1 MIRVEKGTCDIKTSE
16 GVPGLMADLAVIVRT
31 LKKTLTE
38 KCDQSEAE
46 AKEVINRAVELGLV
60 TDAELESE
68 AFKVVWFDEQGEP
81 YKVVAWMPLP
91 EVFRG

>member
-1 MIRVEKGTCDIKTSE
+1 MINVENGVCHIKTSN
-16 GVPGLMADLAVIVRT
+16 GIPGLTTDLAVIVRT
-31 LKKTLTE
+31 VKKTLTE

-68 AFKVVWFDEQGEP
+68 AFKVVGEFLT
-81 YKVVAWMPLP
+81 MLMNNSSL
-91 EVFRG
+91 

>member
-1 MIRVEKGTCDIKTSE
+1 MIKVENGVCHIKTSK
-16 GVPGLMADLAVIVRT
+16 GIPGLTTDLAVIVRT
-31 LKKTLTE
+31 VKKTLTE

-68 AFKVVWFDEQGEP
+68 AFKVVGEFLT
-81 YKVVAWMPLP
+81 MLMNNSSL
-91 EVFRG
+91 

>member
-1 MIRVEKGTCDIKTSE
+1 MIKVENGVCHIKTSK
-16 GVPGLMADLAVIVRT
+16 GIPGLTTDLAVIVRT

-68 AFKVVWFDEQGEP
+68 AFKVVGEFLT
-81 YKVVAWMPLP
+81 MLMNNSSL
-91 EVFRG
+91 

>member
-16 GVPGLMADLAVIVRT
+16 GVPGLTADLAVIVRT

-46 AKEVINRAVELGLV
+46 AKKVIDRAVELGLATDEEV
-60 TDAELESE
+60 TQE
-68 AFKVVWFDEQGEP
+68 AMVAMGKVMILLKNP
-81 YKVVAWMPLP
+81 PL
-91 EVFRG
+91 